1 MAILRT
7 GPFLI
12 PNFTLGARPINIII
26 VTLSNLT
33 NRILNVRAMIKQSST
48 ASVPV
53 ISPVSFSPL
62 LPATDIS
69 LPPNSVSSMSVPL
82 SLANSTESKTTQPN
96 SPRILSVI
104 VSGDIRKS
112 GDLVQVTVAGGSSS
126 DGYSLDI
133 SDPTLFFRHSDFV
146 EVHHYHPFPFYHPL
160 DPKIDENKK

>member
-1 MAILRT
+1 MAIFRT

-12 PNFTLGARPINIII
+12 PNFTLGTHPINIII

-33 NRILNVRAMIKQSST
+33 NRTLNVRAMIKQSST
-48 ASVPV
+48 SSDPV
-53 ISPVSFSPL
+53 DSPVSFSPL
-62 LPATDIS
+62 LPAKDIS
-69 LPPNSVSSMSVPL
+69 LPPNTVSRMAVPL
-82 SLANSTESKTTQPN
+82 SVTNPTESNTTQPN
-96 SPRILSVI
+96 SQRILSVI

-133 SDPTLFFRHSDFV
+133 SEPTLFFRHSDFV

-160 DPKIDENKK
+160 DPKNVENN